1 MLELITEDEEI
12 VARFVASAPAA
23 SAMPSVNKKK
33 KDRVVGKGVEFG
45 ELQIVEEYCGGGER
59 GSEGAK
65 EEILC
70 SAVAVIERARRRASN
85 IHRAGVGYKQGAACG
100 PTLGAY
106 GGGVGC

>member
-12 VARFVASAPAA
+12 VARFVSAAPAA
-23 SAMPSVNKKK
+23 SAVPSVNKKK
-33 KDRVVGKGVEFG
+33 KDRIVGKGVEFG
-45 ELQIVEEYCGGGER
+45 ELQIVEEYCGGGR

>member
-1 MLELITEDEEI
+1 MS
-12 VARFVASAPAA
+12 SAPAA
-23 SAMPSVNKKK
+23 AATPALNKKK
-33 KDRVVGKGVEFG
+33 KNLVVGKGVEFG
-45 ELQIVEEYCGGGER
+45 ELQIVEEFCGGPR
-59 GSEGAK
+59 GSDGAK

-100 PTLGAY
+100 PTLGSY